1 MQNKVCVIT
10 GANAGLGYETAK
22 ALAEKQAE
30 VIMICRSRQKGEF
43 ARQQIINETGSE
55 KVHLLTADLSSQ
67 QAIREAAGEINR
79 NWEKVD
85 VLVNN
90 AATVRSRPSL
100 TNDGVETQFAV
111 NHLSYF
117 LLTHALLDKLRAGK
131 EARVVNVSSGNH
143 TKGEIHF
150 DDLNLMEDYHVLKA
164 YNQTKLANVLFTY
177 ELDRRLRRS
186 GIQNVNVHCINPG
199 LNNTRIGEKSTNLF
213 HALAWRL
220 RAYMG
225 SSPAEGAKCQVYV
238 ASAPELE
245 GVSGKYWYR
254 SEPIPS
260 VKKSYDEKL
269 AARLWDVSKSLCGIK
284 DYFAPG
290 N

>member
-1 MQNKVCVIT
+1 MQNKICVIT
-10 GANAGLGYETAK
+10 GANAGLGFETAK

-30 VIMICRSRQKGEF
+30 VIMICRSREKGEL
-43 ARQQIINETGSE
+43 ARQKIVDETGNE
-55 KVHLLTADLSSQ
+55 KTHLLLADLSSQ
-67 QAIREAAGEINR
+67 RSVKDAADEINQR
-79 NWEKVD
+79 WKKVN

-90 AATVRSRPSL
+90 AATVRSKPIL
-100 TNDGVETQFAV
+100 TEDGVETQFAV

-117 LLTHALLDKLRAGK
+117 LLTHALMDSLRAGK

-150 DDLNLMEDYHVLKA
+150 DDLNLIQEYHVLKA

-177 ELDRRLRRS
+177 ELDRRLRQS
-186 GIQNVNVHCINPG
+186 GIQHVHAHCINPG
-199 LNNTRIGEKSTNLF
+199 LNKTRIGEKATNPL

-225 SSPAEGAKCQVYV
+225 MSPAEGAKCQVYV

-245 GVSGKYWYR
+245 GVSGKYWYK
-254 SEPIPS
+254 S
-260 VKKSYDEKL
+260 VPVSSVAQSYDEAL
-269 AARLWDVSKSLCGIK
+269 ASRLWQVSESLCSIA